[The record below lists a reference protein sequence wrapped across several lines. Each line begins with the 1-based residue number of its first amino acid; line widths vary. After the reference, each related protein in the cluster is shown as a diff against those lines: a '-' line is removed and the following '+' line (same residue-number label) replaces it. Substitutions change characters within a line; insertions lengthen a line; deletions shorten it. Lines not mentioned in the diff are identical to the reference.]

1 MLNLQL
7 IRQFLFSLFLLL
19 RQYNIT
25 ADNTPAKA
33 IAVPTTIKI
42 ITVVCDSLLLFEV
55 SDPCLPPVGAYG
67 VGAQSLSG
75 RGAQYCLDSVKP
87 CSLHSATSSSWS
99 SEQQCEHF

>member
-25 ADNTPAKA
+25 ADNTPTKT

-55 SDPCLPPVGAYG
+55 SDPCLPPVRAGG
-67 VGAQSLSG
+67 GGAQSLSG
-75 RGAQYCLDSVKP
+75 RGAQEFLDSVKP
-87 CSLHSATSSSWS
+87 CSLHPDISSSCS
-99 SEQQCEHF
+99 SKQQWEHF